1 MRFTRKWCTKW
12 LAAFSASLALA
23 FLAAPARCEAQN
35 QPPYQDQAGDDQDDP
50 PARAARLSYTRGAV
64 SFAPAGSDE
73 WVDAVVNRPMTTGDK
88 LWSDQGGRAELRV
101 DAYAIRL
108 GQMTGFSFLNLDDRT
123 VQIRLTEGTVNFR
136 VRRLDQD
143 QTLEIDTPNIAFNVL
158 RPGSY
163 RVSVNENGDSTIV
176 NVRDGQGE
184 VTGGDSA

>member
-1 MRFTRKWCTKW
+1 MRFTPKWCTKW
-12 LAAFSASLALA
+12 LASLAAIFALT
-23 FLAAPARCEAQN
+23 FLAAPSRSLAQG
-35 QPPYQDQAGDDQDDP
+35 QPPYQDQQGDDQDDP
-50 PARAARLSYTRGAV
+50 PTRAARLSYTGGAV

-73 WVDAVVNRPMTTGDK
+73 WVDAVVNRPLTTGDK
-88 LWSDQGGRAELRV
+88 LWIDQNGRAELRV
-101 DAYAIRL
+101 DSYAIRL

-123 VQIRLTEGTVNFR
+123 VQIRLTEGTVNVR

-176 NVRDGQGE
+176 NVRDG
-184 VTGGDSA
+184 